1 MVLDVSKRQS
11 HNGRR
16 GQSGKGDTSVDPTK
30 LSSERLQKVLPD
42 ALAALHGVIE
52 RHRLTEEEWSAV
64 LAFLT
69 EVGKHDE
76 FVLLSDVTKTSVLVD
91 AISQEGETDVT
102 PSDVEGPLYREDP
115 PWREKPVKIYEEYE
129 GAENGDVLF
138 VHGRVTSADGTPV
151 SDAVLD
157 IWQTG
162 PDGGY
167 DVWDERQP
175 DYNFRGRFGVDED
188 GSYAFQTMVP
198 KPYTVPTDGPV
209 GRLLEASGQHPWRP
223 AHIHFKV
230 EAEGHEPLIT
240 QVFFPDDPYLEND
253 TIGAVK
259 PALVRALTR
268 HEDEEEVVR
277 RGLNAPFY
285 TCEFDITLKPAMSA
299 ARA

>member
-1 MVLDVSKRQS
+1 MDSTRV
-11 HNGRR
+11 
-16 GQSGKGDTSVDPTK
+16 
-30 LSSERLQKVLPD
+30 SSERLQKVLPD
-42 ALAALHGVIE
+42 ALAAIHGVIE
-52 RHRLTEEEWSAV
+52 KHRVTEEEWSAV

-69 EVGKHDE
+69 EVGRQDE

-91 AISQEGETDVT
+91 AISHEGETGVT
-102 PSDVEGPLYREDP
+102 PTDVEGPLYREQP

-129 GAENGDVLF
+129 GSEKGDVLF
-138 VHGRVTSADGTPV
+138 VRGRVTSADGTPI
-151 SDAVLD
+151 SGAVLD

-167 DVWDERQP
+167 DLWDERQP
-175 DYNFRGRFGVDED
+175 DYNFRGRFGVEED
-188 GSYAFQTMVP
+188 GSYEFQTMVP
-198 KPYTVPTDGPV
+198 RPYTVPTEGPV
-209 GRLLEASGQHPWRP
+209 GRLLEAIGQHPWRP

-230 EAEGHEPLIT
+230 EAEGHETLIT

-259 PALVRALTR
+259 SALVRPLTR
-268 HEDEEEVVR
+268 HESEEELTR
-277 RGLNAPFY
+277 RDLDAPFY

>member
-1 MVLDVSKRQS
+1 LDESKRHS
-11 HNGRR
+11 HNGTQ
-16 GQSGKGDTSVDPTK
+16 GQGGKGDTSVETTK
-30 LSSERLQKVLPD
+30 VSSERLRKVLPD
-42 ALAALHGVIE
+42 ALAAIHGVIE
-52 RHRLTEEEWSAV
+52 RHMVTEEEWSAV

-69 EVGKHDE
+69 DVGRHDE
-76 FVLLSDVTKTSVLVD
+76 FILLSDVTKTSVLVD
-91 AISQEGETDVT
+91 AISHEGETDVT

-115 PWREKPVKIYEEYE
+115 PWRGKPVKLYEEYE
-129 GAENGDVLF
+129 GVENGDVLF
-138 VHGRVTSADGTPV
+138 VQGRVTSADGTPV

-167 DVWDERQP
+167 DIWDERQP

-188 GSYAFQTMVP
+188 GSYEFQTMVP

-209 GRLLEASGQHPWRP
+209 GRLLETTGQHPWRP

-230 EAEGHEPLIT
+230 EAKGHEPLIT
-240 QVFFPDDPYLEND
+240 QVFFPEDPYLEND

-259 PALVRALTR
+259 PALVRPLTR
-268 HEDEEEVVR
+268 HEDEEEVAR
-277 RGLNAPFY
+277 RDLEAPFY

>member
-1 MVLDVSKRQS
+1 MASTTNV
-11 HNGRR
+11 
-16 GQSGKGDTSVDPTK
+16 
-30 LSSERLQKVLPD
+30 SSERLARILPE
-42 ALAALHGVIE
+42 AIEAIHGVIQK
-52 RHRLTEEEWSAV
+52 HRVTEKEWSAV

-69 EVGKHDE
+69 EVGQQEE

-91 AISQEGETDVT
+91 AISHEGETDVT

-115 PWREKPVKIYEEYE
+115 PWRERPVKIYEEYE

-138 VHGRVTSADGTPV
+138 VRGRVTSADGAPIR
-151 SDAVLD
+151 DAVLD
-157 IWQTG
+157 VWQTG

-167 DVWDERQP
+167 DLWDERQP

-188 GSYAFQTMVP
+188 GAYEFQTMAP
-198 KPYTVPTDGPV
+198 KPYTIPTDGPV
-209 GRLLEASGQHPWRP
+209 GKLLEAIGQHPWRP

-240 QVFFPDDPYLEND
+240 QLFFPDDPYLEND

-259 PALVRALTR
+259 SALIRPLSR
-268 HEDEEEVVR
+268 HEDEEELAR
-277 RGLNAPFY
+277 RGLDAPFY

-299 ARA
+299 ART

>member
-1 MVLDVSKRQS
+1 
-11 HNGRR
+11 
-16 GQSGKGDTSVDPTK
+16 VDSTRV
-30 LSSERLQKVLPD
+30 SSERLQKVLPD
-42 ALAALHGVIE
+42 ALAAIQGVIE
-52 RHRLTEEEWSAV
+52 KHRVTEEEWSAV

-69 EVGKHDE
+69 EVGRQDE

-91 AISQEGETDVT
+91 AISHEGETGVT

-129 GAENGDVLF
+129 GAEKGDVLF
-138 VHGRVTSADGTPV
+138 VHGRVTSADGTPIRG
-151 SDAVLD
+151 AVLD
-157 IWQTG
+157 TWQTG

-167 DVWDERQP
+167 DLWDDRQP
-175 DYNFRGRFGVDED
+175 DYNFRGRFGVEDD
-188 GSYAFQTMVP
+188 GSYEFRTMVP

-209 GRLLEASGQHPWRP
+209 GRFLEASGQHPWRP

-259 PALVRALTR
+259 PALVRLLTR
-268 HEDEEEVVR
+268 HESEEELAQR
-277 RGLNAPFY
+277 SLDAPFY

-299 ARA
+299 ART

>member
-1 MVLDVSKRQS
+1 
-11 HNGRR
+11 
-16 GQSGKGDTSVDPTK
+16 
-30 LSSERLQKVLPD
+30 
-42 ALAALHGVIE
+42 
-52 RHRLTEEEWSAV
+52 
-64 LAFLT
+64 
-69 EVGKHDE
+69 
-76 FVLLSDVTKTSVLVD
+76 
-91 AISQEGETDVT
+91 
-102 PSDVEGPLYREDP
+102 
-115 PWREKPVKIYEEYE
+115 VKIYEEYE
-129 GAENGDVLF
+129 GVENGDVLF
-138 VHGRVTSADGTPV
+138 VHGRVTSANGTPI

-188 GSYAFQTMVP
+188 GSYEFQTMVP

-209 GRLLEASGQHPWRP
+209 GKLLEATGQPPWRP

-259 PALVRALTR
+259 PALVRPLTR
-268 HEDEEEVVR
+268 HEDEEQVAR
-277 RGLNAPFY
+277 RGLSAPFY
-285 TCEFDITLKPAMSA
+285 TCEFDITLKAAMSA

>member
-1 MVLDVSKRQS
+1 VFRKGGVAAVADVGNK
-11 HNGRR
+11 
-16 GQSGKGDTSVDPTK
+16 V
-30 LSSERLQKVLPD
+30 SSERLVLILPE
-42 ALAALHGVIE
+42 ALEAIHEVV
-52 RHRLTEEEWSAV
+52 RKHRVTEEEWLAV
-64 LAFLT
+64 LDFLT
-69 EVGKHDE
+69 EVGKQDE

-91 AISQEGETDVT
+91 SITHEDESGVT

-129 GAENGDVLF
+129 GVENGDVLF
-138 VHGRVTSADGTPV
+138 VHGKVTSTDGAPI
-151 SDAVLD
+151 SGAVID

-167 DVWDERQP
+167 DIWDERQP

-188 GSYAFQTMVP
+188 GSYEFQTMVP

-209 GRLLEASGQHPWRP
+209 GRLLEAIGQHPWRP

-230 EAEGHEPLIT
+230 EAEGHETLIT

-259 PALVRALTR
+259 SALVRPLSK
-268 HEDEEEVVR
+268 HEDEGELAQ
-277 RGLNAPFY
+277 RGLGAPFY
-285 TCEFDITLKPAMSA
+285 TCEFYITLTPAMSA

>member
-1 MVLDVSKRQS
+1 VE
-11 HNGRR
+11 
-16 GQSGKGDTSVDPTK
+16 TTK
-30 LSSERLQKVLPD
+30 VSSERLRKVLPD
-42 ALAALHGVIE
+42 ALAAIHGVIE
-52 RHRLTEEEWSAV
+52 RHMVTEEEWSAV

-69 EVGKHDE
+69 DVGRHDE
-76 FVLLSDVTKTSVLVD
+76 FILLSDVTKTSVLVD
-91 AISQEGETDVT
+91 AISHEGETDVT

-115 PWREKPVKIYEEYE
+115 PWRGKPVKLYEEYE
-129 GAENGDVLF
+129 GVENGDVLF
-138 VHGRVTSADGTPV
+138 VQGRVTSADGTPV

-167 DVWDERQP
+167 DIWDERQP
-175 DYNFRGRFGVDED
+175 DYNFRGRFGVEED
-188 GSYAFQTMVP
+188 GSYEFQTMVP

-209 GRLLEASGQHPWRP
+209 GRLLETTGQHPWRP

-230 EAEGHEPLIT
+230 KAEGHELLIT
-240 QVFFPDDPYLEND
+240 QVFFPEDPYLEDD

-259 PALVRALTR
+259 SALVRPLTR
-268 HEDEEEVVR
+268 HEDEEEVAR
-277 RGLNAPFY
+277 RGLGAPFY

>member
-1 MVLDVSKRQS
+1 MDSTKMT
-11 HNGRR
+11 
-16 GQSGKGDTSVDPTK
+16 SG
-30 LSSERLQKVLPD
+30 RLQKVLPD
-42 ALAALHGVIE
+42 AIAALHQVIE
-52 RHRLTEEEWSAV
+52 KHRVTEEEWSAV

-69 EVGKHDE
+69 EVGRKDE

-91 AISQEGETDVT
+91 AISHEGETDVT

-129 GAENGDVLF
+129 GVENGDVLF
-138 VHGRVTSADGTPV
+138 VHGRVTSADDNPI

-157 IWQTG
+157 VWQTG

-167 DVWDERQP
+167 DIWDERQP
-175 DYNFRGRFGVDED
+175 DYNFRGRLGVDKD
-188 GSYAFQTMVP
+188 GSYEFQTMVP

-209 GRLLEASGQHPWRP
+209 GRLLEVTGQHPWRP

-240 QVFFPDDPYLEND
+240 QVFFPDDPYLDND

-259 PALVRALTR
+259 PDLVRPLSK
-268 HEDEEEVVR
+268 HENEEEMAR
-277 RGLNAPFY
+277 RGLDAPFY
-285 TCEFDITLKPAMSA
+285 TCEFDITLKPARSA

>member
-1 MVLDVSKRQS
+1 MNR
-11 HNGRR
+11 
-16 GQSGKGDTSVDPTK
+16 TK
-30 LSSERLQKVLPD
+30 VSSERLQKVLPD
-42 ALAALHGVIE
+42 ALAAIHGVIE
-52 RHRLTEEEWSAV
+52 RHRVTEEEWSVV

-91 AISQEGETDVT
+91 AISHEGESGVT
-102 PSDVEGPLYREDP
+102 PSDVEGPLYRENP
-115 PWREKPVKIYEEYE
+115 PLREKPVKIYEEYE
-129 GAENGDVLF
+129 GVGNGDVLF
-138 VHGRVTSADGTPV
+138 IHGRITSADGSPI
-151 SDAVLD
+151 SGAVLD

-167 DVWDERQP
+167 DIWDERQP

-188 GSYAFQTMVP
+188 GSYEFQTMVP

-209 GRLLEASGQHPWRP
+209 GRFLEASDQHPWRP
-223 AHIHFKV
+223 AHIHIKV
-230 EAEGHEPLIT
+230 DAEGHEPLIT

-259 PALVRALTR
+259 PDLVRALRR
-268 HEDEEEVVR
+268 HESEEELAG
-277 RGLNAPFY
+277 RGLDAPFY

>member
-1 MVLDVSKRQS
+1 LASTTNVS
-11 HNGRR
+11 N
-16 GQSGKGDTSVDPTK
+16 
-30 LSSERLQKVLPD
+30 ERLARILPE
-42 ALAALHGVIE
+42 AIEAIHGVIHK
-52 RHRLTEEEWSAV
+52 HRVTEEEWSAV

-69 EVGKHDE
+69 EVGERDE

-91 AISQEGETDVT
+91 AISHEGETDVT

-115 PWREKPVKIYEEYE
+115 PWRESPVKIYEEYK
-129 GAENGDVLF
+129 GVENGAVLF
-138 VHGRVTSADGTPV
+138 VHGRVTSADGAPIR
-151 SDAVLD
+151 DAVLD

-167 DVWDERQP
+167 DLWDERQP

-188 GSYAFQTMVP
+188 GAYEFQTMVP

-209 GRLLEASGQHPWRP
+209 GKLLEAIGQHPWRP

-259 PALVRALTR
+259 SALIRPLSR
-268 HEDEEEVVR
+268 HEDEEELAR
-277 RGLNAPFY
+277 RGLDAPFY

-299 ARA
+299 ARS

>member
-1 MVLDVSKRQS
+1 LDESKRHS
-11 HNGRR
+11 HNGTQ
-16 GQSGKGDTSVDPTK
+16 GQGGKGDTSVETTK
-30 LSSERLQKVLPD
+30 VSSERLRKVLPD
-42 ALAALHGVIE
+42 ALAAIHGVIE
-52 RHRLTEEEWSAV
+52 RHMVTEEEWSAV

-69 EVGKHDE
+69 DVGRHDE
-76 FVLLSDVTKTSVLVD
+76 FILLSDVTKTSVLVD
-91 AISQEGETDVT
+91 AISHEGETDVT

-115 PWREKPVKIYEEYE
+115 PWRGKPVKLYEEYE
-129 GAENGDVLF
+129 GVENGDVLF
-138 VHGRVTSADGTPV
+138 VQGRVTSADGTPV

-167 DVWDERQP
+167 DIWDERQP

-188 GSYAFQTMVP
+188 GSYEFQTMVP

-209 GRLLEASGQHPWRP
+209 GRLLETTGQHPWRP

-230 EAEGHEPLIT
+230 EAEGHDPLIT

-259 PALVRALTR
+259 PDLIRALRR
-268 HEDEEEVVR
+268 HESDEELAR
-277 RGLNAPFY
+277 RGLDAPFY

>member
-1 MVLDVSKRQS
+1 VFWEGGVAAVADVVK
-11 HNGRR
+11 
-16 GQSGKGDTSVDPTK
+16 KV
-30 LSSERLQKVLPD
+30 SSERLVRILPE
-42 ALAALHGVIE
+42 AIQAIHEVI
-52 RHRLTEEEWSAV
+52 RKHRVTEEEWLAV
-64 LAFLT
+64 LDFFT
-69 EVGKHDE
+69 EVGKQDE

-91 AISQEGETDVT
+91 SITHEDESGVT

-129 GAENGDVLF
+129 GVENGDVLF
-138 VHGRVTSADGTPV
+138 VHGKVTSTDGAPI
-151 SDAVLD
+151 SGAVLD

-167 DVWDERQP
+167 DFWDERQP

-188 GSYAFQTMVP
+188 GSYEFQTMVP

-209 GRLLEASGQHPWRP
+209 GRLLEATGQHPWRP

-259 PALVRALTR
+259 AALVRPLSK
-268 HEDEEEVVR
+268 HENEEELAQR
-277 RGLNAPFY
+277 SLDAPFY

>member
-1 MVLDVSKRQS
+1 VDSTKM
-11 HNGRR
+11 
-16 GQSGKGDTSVDPTK
+16 TSV
-30 LSSERLQKVLPD
+30 RLQKVLPD
-42 ALAALHGVIE
+42 AIAALHQVIE
-52 RHRLTEEEWSAV
+52 KHRVTEEEWSAV

-69 EVGKHDE
+69 EVGRKDE

-91 AISQEGETDVT
+91 AISHEGETDVT

-129 GAENGDVLF
+129 GVENGDVLF
-138 VHGRVTSADGTPV
+138 VHGRVTSADGNPI

-157 IWQTG
+157 VWQTG

-167 DVWDERQP
+167 DIWDERQP
-175 DYNFRGRFGVDED
+175 DYNFRGRLGVDED
-188 GSYAFQTMVP
+188 GSYEFQTMVP

-209 GRLLEASGQHPWRP
+209 GRLLEVTGQHPWRP

-240 QVFFPDDPYLEND
+240 QVFFPDDPYLDND

-259 PALVRALTR
+259 PDLVRPLSK
-268 HEDEEEVVR
+268 HENEEEMAR
-277 RGLNAPFY
+277 RGLDAPFY
-285 TCEFDITLKPAMSA
+285 TCEFDITLKPARSA

>member
-1 MVLDVSKRQS
+1 
-11 HNGRR
+11 
-16 GQSGKGDTSVDPTK
+16 VDSTK
-30 LSSERLQKVLPD
+30 MSSERLQKVLPD
-42 ALAALHGVIE
+42 AIAALHQVIE
-52 RHRLTEEEWSAV
+52 KHRVTEKEWSAV

-69 EVGKHDE
+69 EVGRQDE
-76 FVLLSDVTKTSVLVD
+76 FILLSDVTKTSVLVD
-91 AISQEGETDVT
+91 AISHEGETDVT

-115 PWREKPVKIYEEYE
+115 PWREKPVKIYEAYE
-129 GAENGDVLF
+129 GVENGDVLF
-138 VHGRVTSADGTPV
+138 VHGRVTSADGTSI
-151 SDAVLD
+151 SDAILD

-167 DVWDERQP
+167 DLWDERQP

-188 GSYAFQTMVP
+188 GSYDFQTMVP

-209 GRLLEASGQHPWRP
+209 GGLLEATGQHPWRP

-240 QVFFPDDPYLEND
+240 QVFFPDDPYLDND

-259 PALVRALTR
+259 PALVRPLSK
-268 HEDEEEVVR
+268 HENEEELTQ

-299 ARA
+299 VRA